1 MAKSAVKSSQNTPA
15 QTPAQK
21 RAAQKAEEQE
31 RDLQS
36 GDELAKQPSA
46 RKVGRKSTRITQTT
60 DQAPSKNRK
69 SLKSAEKSTSPPPI
83 TLGDYALTLIGKQY
97 RRLVKQEAGVL
108 KDVDPECLHQ
118 MRVSSRRLRTAL
130 QVFAPIVKLP
140 KPAQAKQIQKLAKV
154 LGGLRDLDVQIA
166 ALREQYRPLISS
178 AEQPTTD
185 RVIERLQAQRKI
197 VFKQVEQ
204 ALTDDKYADLKSAYD
219 AWLAQPVYCPLAQ
232 LPIAAALPD
241 LLAPLLSELLLHP
254 GWWADQDKEE
264 TLLHELRKTCKH
276 ARYQAEFFTDF
287 YGDAFQAWVNELKQ
301 LQENL
306 GVVQDAHVLLEL
318 LDLDSKESP
327 DLFQAIQQQRQNAMS
342 DWSSVRAKYTDG
354 PFRYSLYQMILA
366 PV

>member
-1 MAKSAVKSSQNTPA
+1 MAKSAVKPSQNAPA
-15 QTPAQK
+15 PTSAQK
-21 RAAQKAEEQE
+21 RATQKAEEQE
-31 RDLQS
+31 KDLQS
-36 GDELAKQPSA
+36 SNELAKQPSA
-46 RKVGRKSTRITQTT
+46 SKVGRKSTRTTQAS
-60 DQAPSKNRK
+60 DQAQNKNRK
-69 SLKSAEKSTSPPPI
+69 SGKSADQSASTLPM

-108 KDVDPECLHQ
+108 EDIDPECLHQ
-118 MRVSSRRLRTAL
+118 MRVSSRRLRTVL

-140 KPAQAKQIQKLAKV
+140 KPAQAKRIQKLAKV

-166 ALREQYRPLISS
+166 ALREQYRPLISE

-185 RVIERLQAQRKI
+185 LVIERLQAQRKI

-204 ALTDDKYADLKSAYD
+204 ALTDDNYADLKSAYD
-219 AWLAQPVYCPLAQ
+219 DWLAQPVYCPLAQ
-232 LPIAAALPD
+232 MPIGAALPD

-287 YGDAFQAWVNELKQ
+287 YGDDFQLWVDELKQ

-306 GVVQDAHVLLEL
+306 GIVQDTHVLLDL

-342 DWSSVRAKYTDG
+342 DWDNVRAKYTDRS
-354 PFRYSLYQMILA
+354 FRYSLYQMTLA